1 MEGSNNINKKQ
12 MIDLKLIEP
21 KLIARNRDQRGCQK
35 LKTSYLLYGKIPLI
49 RPARLY
55 GQRTN
60 LMSLHLGGEGGLY
73 TGGDYIQGLALCR
86 AGVLTGFYSTLF

>member
-49 RPARLY
+49 RPMDK
-55 GQRTN
+55 GQ
-60 LMSLHLGGEGGLY
+60 
-73 TGGDYIQGLALCR
+73 I
-86 AGVLTGFYSTLF
+86 

>member
-49 RPARLY
+49 RPTDKSDEPTFEGR
-55 GQRTN
+55 
-60 LMSLHLGGEGGLY
+60 GGA
-73 TGGDYIQGLALCR
+73 YIQEGLTFRGLHYVERVC
-86 AGVLTGFYSTLF
+86 